1 MRSVLRIRE
10 LSVRRT
16 AQSLFVVLAAWSLK
30 RYYSA
35 AGADDLVWILWP
47 TAKFT
52 SLVTGTR
59 FYFEA
64 HAGYMS
70 DDRSFLIAAAC
81 SGVNF
86 LITAFLLLSLMK
98 LWRSGRVAWRYFC
111 FAGLAAYASTVV
123 ANSVRISIA
132 MWLNSARPEVFGLG
146 REELH
151 RLDGIL
157 IYFGFLLMLFA
168 VAEPRSRTAG
178 VTNTV
183 PVKRGVFDR
192 IFAAVKR
199 YVFPLAVYYATTLG
213 IPIANGA
220 AGRGGEFWEHAVFV
234 AATPIVMIISVELA
248 AILFRFDRQRERV
261 PAAAPPLPG
270 DLPSDQ
276 PGSGFDVRDAASCT
290 VPVRFEERSV
300 VLDAEL

>member
-1 MRSVLRIRE
+1 M
-10 LSVRRT
+10 RRT

-35 AGADDLVWILWP
+35 AGADDLFWILWP
-47 TAKFT
+47 TAKLT

-81 SGVNF
+81 SGINF

-98 LWRSGRVAWRYFC
+98 LWHERSVGWRYFA
-111 FAGLAAYASTVV
+111 FAAVAAYASTIV
-123 ANSVRISIA
+123 ANAVRISIA
-132 MWLNSARPEVFGLG
+132 LWLNSAQPSVFGLG

-157 IYFGFLLMLFA
+157 IYFGFLLLLYAFA
-168 VAEPRSRTAG
+168 ELRSKTAG
-178 VTNTV
+178 
-183 PVKRGVFDR
+183 
-192 IFAAVKR
+192 AMKR

-220 AGRGGEFWEHAVFV
+220 IKRGGEFWEHAVFV
-234 AATPIVMIISVELA
+234 FATPIVVVASVELA
-248 AILFRFDRQRERV
+248 ANLFRFDRQRERV
-261 PAAAPPLPG
+261 PAAASPLPG
-270 DLPSDQ
+270 DLPPDQ
-276 PGSGFDVRDAASCT
+276 PGSGFDVGDAASRT

-300 VLDAEL
+300 VLDTEL

>member
-1 MRSVLRIRE
+1 MRSILRIKE

-16 AQSLFVVLAAWSLK
+16 AQFLFVVLAAWSLK

-35 AGADDLVWILWP
+35 AGADDLLWILWP
-47 TAKFT
+47 TAKLT

-81 SGVNF
+81 SGFNF

-98 LWRSGRVAWRYFC
+98 LWRGGRVPWRYFC

-132 MWLNSARPEVFGLG
+132 LWLNSARPEVFGLG

-157 IYFGFLLMLFA
+157 IYFGFLLVLYVLA
-168 VAEPRSRTAG
+168 DIRSETGRLTDD
-178 VTNTV
+178 V
-183 PVKRGVFDR
+183 PIRRAVFDSTVN
-192 IFAAVKR
+192 ATKR
-199 YVFPLAVYYATTLG
+199 YLFPLAVYYATTLG
-213 IPIANGA
+213 IPVLNGA
-220 AGRGGEFWEHAVFV
+220 MRQGGEFWKHVVFV
-234 AATPIVMIISVELA
+234 IATPIAMIALIA
-248 AILFRFDRQRERV
+248 AGAKLSRLYRQRKCV
-261 PAAAPPLPG
+261 AALSPALPG
-270 DLPSDQ
+270 DLGVDKVGTGLDVSDATA
-276 PGSGFDVRDAASCT
+276 GGGAVRLKKRA
-290 VPVRFEERSV
+290 V
-300 VLDAEL
+300 VLDGHA